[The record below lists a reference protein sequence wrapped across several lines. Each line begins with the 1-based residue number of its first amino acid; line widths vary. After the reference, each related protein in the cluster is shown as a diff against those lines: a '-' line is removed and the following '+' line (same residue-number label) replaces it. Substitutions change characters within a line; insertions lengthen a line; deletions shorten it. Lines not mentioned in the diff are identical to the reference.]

1 MCDQDHY
8 DDDLKEYKERA
19 ALSRREFGALG
30 LGAGMAFVLQRPANA
45 VAVTESEVKIK
56 TPDGTCDA
64 YFAAPASGRGAA
76 VIMFPDIVGLR
87 PAFRQMG
94 KRLAESGYAVLVPNP
109 FYRAKAAP
117 VVPDGAKF
125 SDPEVRKTLMPLAGS
140 LNPTTVVTD
149 VTAFLAWLD
158 TQKSVDTGKKA
169 GIMGYC
175 MSGSYTIRGAAALP
189 NRVGAGASFHGGG
202 LATKDANSPHL
213 LLPQT
218 KAAFLFAIA
227 DNDDKRDPEAKNLL
241 RAAADAAK
249 KEAEIE
255 VYPAAHGWCPPDGEV
270 YDKVQAEKAWSRML
284 AIFGKALA

>member
-109 FYRAKAAP
+109 FYRTKAAP
-117 VVPDGAKF
+117 VVPDGA
-125 SDPEVRKTLMPLAGS
+125 RIL
-140 LNPTTVVTD
+140 
-149 VTAFLAWLD
+149 
-158 TQKSVDTGKKA
+158 
-169 GIMGYC
+169 
-175 MSGSYTIRGAAALP
+175 IRG
-189 NRVGAGASFHGGG
+189 
-202 LATKDANSPHL
+202 
-213 LLPQT
+213 
-218 KAAFLFAIA
+218 
-227 DNDDKRDPEAKNLL
+227 KRP
-241 RAAADAAK
+241 
-249 KEAEIE
+249 
-255 VYPAAHGWCPPDGEV
+255 
-270 YDKVQAEKAWSRML
+270 S
-284 AIFGKALA
+284 

>member
-8 DDDLKEYKERA
+8 DDDLKDYKERA

-30 LGAGMAFVLQRPANA
+30 LGAGIAFVLQRPANA

-64 YFAAPASGRGAA
+64 YFVAPASGEGAA

-109 FYRAKAAP
+109 FYRTKAAP
-117 VVPDGAKF
+117 VVPDGSKF
-125 SDPEVRKTLMPLAGS
+125 SDPAVRSQLMPLAGS
-140 LNPTTVVTD
+140 LNATTVVTD

-158 TQKSVDTGKKA
+158 MQKSVDTPQEGRHH
-169 GIMGYC
+169 GLLHERFVHH
-175 MSGSYTIRGAAALP
+175 SRRRGAAESRRRRRVIPRRRADHQGQQPARTCCCRRPRRRSCLRLP
-189 NRVGAGASFHGGG
+189 TMTTSAIRNRKTFFARLRMPRRRMRRSKCIRPRMAGAHPTARLRQGAGRESVAP
-202 LATKDANSPHL
+202 L
-213 LLPQT
+213 
-218 KAAFLFAIA
+218 
-227 DNDDKRDPEAKNLL
+227 
-241 RAAADAAK
+241 
-249 KEAEIE
+249 
-255 VYPAAHGWCPPDGEV
+255 
-270 YDKVQAEKAWSRML
+270 L